1 MISSI
6 LGMPLSSLEE
16 HHIHLSSV
24 TVIFVPYS
32 ISNQYQAYVVKSKQ
46 SYLVK
51 IATQSKSANVKEP

>member
-1 MISSI
+1 
-6 LGMPLSSLEE
+6 MPLSSLEE